1 MSRQHASQ
9 VLVRRRRA
17 NSLLEETKKGNLER
31 ECIEELCN
39 KEEAR
44 EVFENNP
51 ETVRTQEKR
60 SVSIPRH
67 IATDRTFLAL
77 VSVPSCSFLKLMI
90 VFVTFCGLNPH
101 TSAGDT
107 GDAGLIPGSG
117 RSPGEENGNHFS
129 NLAWKITWTEEP
141 GGLQSMGSQRVE
153 HSLATEQRQQYHLL
167 HFPTEAFQE
176 EVPSRV
182 GSLGKYY
189 LPKAVCSDQT
199 ITQLYLTITNSMNFM
214 IRNYFLPTS
223 ICTVG

>member
-51 ETVRTQEKR
+51 ETVRTHEKW
-60 SVSIPRH
+60 SVSIPEH
-67 IATDRTFLAL
+67 IVTDGTFPAL

-90 VFVTFCGLNPH
+90 VYITLCGLNPP

-107 GDAGLIPGSG
+107 GDASLIPESG
-117 RSPGEENGNHFS
+117 RSPGEENGYHFS

-153 HSLATEQRQQYHLL
+153 HSLATEPQQFHFCIFPLKHFRRQCLQGW
-167 HFPTEAFQE
+167 A
-176 EVPSRV
+176 
-182 GSLGKYY
+182 
-189 LPKAVCSDQT
+189 C
-199 ITQLYLTITNSMNFM
+199 
-214 IRNYFLPTS
+214 
-223 ICTVG
+223 